1 MGESINKLFQAHV
14 INKEEDASKKA
25 LNNVLSSK
33 YGKIFHKELELFCKN
48 INLNEKEI
56 PTMETW
62 GKLFVETQ
70 TGTNY
75 STERML
81 KFLSNQLHQIN
92 YSDITEEEKIDLFL
106 KKIIGNENISF
117 LEKYIKENKLDELEY
132 TKSWYNFLNNADKK
146 LVFPI
151 IAGGMGG
158 MGMFKFLTQSGIDN
172 IQNLHSYNDIL
183 SIPGIDNV
191 IQAIITMSV
200 LVIIKKSLKRRIENN
215 SH

>member
-70 TGTNY
+70 TWTNY

-106 KKIIGNENISF
+106 KKIIWNENISF

-151 IAGGMGG
+151 IAWWMWG
-158 MGMFKFLTQSGIDN
+158 MGMFKFLTQSWIDN

-183 SIPGIDNV
+183 SIPWIDNV